1 MSELTQSLM
10 KDKPLGFHGKPLASA
25 LFSFAVLVVMSLSHA
40 YADDPFYRCV
50 VKGKTIYTD
59 KPCDAPTRPVVEGS
73 TTSTNGKAAG
83 QASKSAQSIELDY
96 STPYGT
102 WRGQAQYQVAV
113 KGQPVPEAHAVV
125 PLVIDV
131 EKQGRVRGISPANG
145 CKMLGVAAPYVV
157 PYMLTLDVTL
167 SECRYTGLNQRY
179 SGRLIL
185 NQANNSVQLTLQSM
199 NSMVT
204 VLMQGPANNDIK
216 ATMKR

>member
-1 MSELTQSLM
+1 MSESSKSLVE
-10 KDKPLGFHGKPLASA
+10 DGPLRLHGPSLVSA
-25 LFSFAVLVVMSLSHA
+25 LFSFAVLVVFSLSHA
-40 YADDPFYRCV
+40 HADDPFYRCV
-50 VKGKTIYTD
+50 VKGKTTYTD
-59 KPCDAPTRPVVEGS
+59 KPCDAPPLPVVEGS
-73 TTSTNGKAAG
+73 TASTSTKATG
-83 QASKSAQSIELDY
+83 QASKSTESIELDY

-113 KGQPVPEAHAVV
+113 KGQPVPEALAVV

-157 PYMLTLDVTL
+157 PNMLTLDVTL

-179 SGRLIL
+179 SGKLIL
-185 NQANNSVQLTLQSM
+185 NQANNSVQFTLRSM
-199 NSMVT
+199 NSMVA

>member
-1 MSELTQSLM
+1 MSESSKSFVKDRPLRLHGPSLV
-10 KDKPLGFHGKPLASA
+10 SA
-25 LFSFAVLVVMSLSHA
+25 LFSFAVLVAFSLSHA
-40 YADDPFYRCV
+40 QADDPFYRCV
-50 VKGKTIYTD
+50 VKGKTTYTD
-59 KPCDAPTRPVVEGS
+59 KPCDAPTLPVVEGS
-73 TTSTNGKAAG
+73 TASTSSKAAG
-83 QASKSAQSIELDY
+83 QANKSSESIELDY

-157 PYMLTLDVTL
+157 SYMLTLDVTL
-167 SECRYTGLNQRY
+167 FECRYTGLNQRY
-179 SGRLIL
+179 TGTLALS
-185 NQANNSVQLTLQSM
+185 QASNSAQLSLHSM

-204 VLMQGPANNDIK
+204 VLMQGSANNDIK